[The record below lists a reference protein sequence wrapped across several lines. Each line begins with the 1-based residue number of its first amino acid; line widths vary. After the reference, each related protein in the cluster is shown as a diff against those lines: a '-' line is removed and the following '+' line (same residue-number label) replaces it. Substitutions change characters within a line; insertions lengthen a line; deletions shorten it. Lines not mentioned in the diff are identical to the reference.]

1 MYKHILVPLENT
13 PTDRVAL
20 EHVRALARFCGARL
34 TLVHVADGFVARN
47 QRQLN
52 LAESEEMKKDRE
64 YLEQLEAELGAQGHE
79 VVCILAQGDPA
90 AEILRL
96 AEAEG
101 CDLIAMSTHGHRF
114 PADLFLGSVADKVR
128 HSTVIPVLML
138 KAPKGKD

>member
-13 PTDRVAL
+13 ATDRVAI
-20 EHVRALARFCGARL
+20 EHVRALAKFCGAKL

-52 LAESEEMKKDRE
+52 LAASEEMIKDRE
-64 YLEQLEAELGAQGHE
+64 YLEQLEAQLGAEGHE
-79 VVCILAQGDPA
+79 VVCILAQGEPA

-96 AEAEG
+96 AQAEN

-114 PADLFLGSVADKVR
+114 PADLFYGSVADKVR
-128 HSTVIPVLML
+128 HSTEIPVLML
-138 KAPKGKD
+138 KAPRQ